1 MTMRQFIPSH
11 PQFLCNY
18 GVYSIWVAAVHPS
31 PPRDALP
38 PATSQMTA
46 PPRED
51 RRHGPDLQ
59 GIPLRGILIGAA
71 LSLVLSVCDTYAT
84 NVIRGSYLTLN
95 FSTPAAL
102 FFIFFLILAS
112 GVVGLLHRWLAL
124 TRSEL
129 VTIYIMLVVACCIP
143 GMGFTQFMIPC
154 LLGSTYYATP
164 ENDWDGVYNQYIPEW
179 MIPRGNEV
187 ARYFFEGLPEG
198 ASIPW
203 EPGSCL

>member
-1 MTMRQFIPSH
+1 M
-11 PQFLCNY
+11 C
-18 GVYSIWVAAVHPS
+18 
-31 PPRDALP
+31 
-38 PATSQMTA
+38 
-46 PPRED
+46 
-51 RRHGPDLQ
+51 
-59 GIPLRGILIGAA
+59 
-71 LSLVLSVCDTYAT
+71 LVLAVCDTYAT
-84 NVIRGSYLTLN
+84 NIIRGSYLTLN

-102 FFIFFLILAS
+102 FFIFFLVLAS

-124 TRSEL
+124 TRAEL

-164 ENDWDGVYNQYIPEW
+164 ENEWEEVYNQYIPEW

-198 ASIPW
+198 ATIPW
-203 EPGSCL
+203 EAWVVPLSLWFGFFLTLGFAMICSNRSGWSGSYTSGATNPSSPSRPRTSPLAGVAESANSPADC